1 MLFCR
6 KVIVWCSSLNN
17 SNSKTAVF
25 FSLGVRELSLLS
37 MMIALC
43 VVSRTFFQFIVNV
56 QPVTAILLIITIYWG
71 SYQGILVSIF
81 SILITNFYMGMGVW
95 TIAQI
100 ITYSLIIFLTS
111 VLKMSPTF
119 KNSLLLQAIY
129 AGISG
134 ILFGFFIS
142 AIQAPF
148 FGISA
153 FLPYYLAGLPTDLM
167 HGFGNIVFYLL
178 LAPILRRLLT
188 QHLRKWQK
196 DSSK

>member
-17 SNSKTAVF
+17 SNSKTAIF

-71 SYQGILVSIF
+71 SYQGLLVSIF

-100 ITYSLIIFLTS
+100 ITYSLIIFLTG

-119 KNSLLLQAIY
+119 KTVSYTHLT
-129 AGISG
+129 
-134 ILFGFFIS
+134 
-142 AIQAPF
+142 
-148 FGISA
+148 
-153 FLPYYLAGLPTDLM
+153 LPT
-167 HGFGNIVFYLL
+167 N
-178 LAPILRRLLT
+178 
-188 QHLRKWQK
+188 
-196 DSSK
+196 

>member
-17 SNSKTAVF
+17 SNSKTAIF

-71 SYQGILVSIF
+71 SYQGLLVSIF

-100 ITYSLIIFLTS
+100 ITYSLIIFLTG

-142 AIQAPF
+142 AI
-148 FGISA
+148 
-153 FLPYYLAGLPTDLM
+153 